1 MKKIF
6 VIVSFLIITACQ
18 DRTVQDTGDDG
29 QDTLELSRTLE
40 VENDRVVTLLPEAQ
54 EAINEWLAYATAQN
68 EIQELR
74 NATGHDIV
82 ETSEPMVQIMEGLQS
97 TIPPEL
103 QETAVRARVN
113 VLVTKARLLHQR
125 ANKKYRNEEEIYG
138 AASDLIEEFDNFK
151 IQLNEVFLSTPE
163 DFELELDREFEEGFE
178 DDTLNPAASPLER

>member
-6 VIVSFLIITACQ
+6 IIISLLIFTACR
-18 DRTVQDTGDDG
+18 DRTVQDTGNNE
-29 QDTLELSRTLE
+29 QDSLELSRTLQ
-40 VENDRVVTLLPEAQ
+40 VENDRVVTLLPEAE
-54 EAINEWLAYATAQN
+54 EAVNEWLAYATAQN
-68 EIQELR
+68 EIRALR

-103 QETAVRARVN
+103 QENAVKARVN

-125 ANKKYRNEEEIYG
+125 ANKKYRNEDDIYG
-138 AASDLIEEFDNFK
+138 AAGDLIEEFDNFK

-163 DFELELDREFEEGFE
+163 DFELELDQEFRERLEG
-178 DDTLNPAASPLER
+178 DTLDGTASPLER